1 MLLAAAT
8 LAAAAERSVLVLGD
22 SLSAAYNMELE
33 AGWVG
38 LLERRLARHA
48 PSYAVTNASISGD
61 TTAGGLARLPALLAA
76 HRPEIVIIGL
86 GGNDG
91 LRALAPGQT
100 RANLDAMVRQAEEA
114 GARVLLLGVR
124 LPPNYGTRYNERFQR
139 IYREVAARRDAALV
153 PFVLAGVDDD
163 PALMQ
168 ADGIHPN
175 ADAQARILENVWDG
189 LRPLLEPRARQPR

>member
-8 LAAAAERSVLVLGD
+8 LAAPAERSVLVLGD

-48 PSYAVTNASISGD
+48 PPYTVTNASISGD
-61 TTAGGLARLPALLAA
+61 TTAGGLARLPALLAT

-91 LRALAPGQT
+91 LRALAPAQT
-100 RANLDAMVRQAEEA
+100 RVNLDAMVRQAEEA

-175 ADAQARILENVWDG
+175 ADAQAHILENVWDG
-189 LRPLLEPRARQPR
+189 LRPLLEPRAPQPR

>member
-38 LLERRLARHA
+38 LLERRLAGHA
-48 PSYAVTNASISGD
+48 PHYTVTNASISGD

-91 LRALAPGQT
+91 LRALAPAQT
-100 RANLDAMVRQAEEA
+100 RANLDAMVRQAGQA

-139 IYREVAARRDAALV
+139 IYREVAARHDAALV

-175 ADAQARILENVWDG
+175 ADAQARILANVWDG
-189 LRPLLEPRARQPR
+189 LRPLLEPRALQSR